1 MRTSIKNQHMKTS
14 VLKNMTY
21 KFELLPLPYPKE
33 ALEPYIDALTMEMD
47 TITALPLV
55 LKREP

>member
-1 MRTSIKNQHMKTS
+1 
-14 VLKNMTY
+14 MTY